1 MVAVVLVYAGL
12 ITALLGVLCALKP
25 LALLTFTSRW
35 HGLTTMAFGV
45 AMALIGWN
53 LPAKNVRIAAARTR
67 LDEFLPQYQFN
78 EFHSIR
84 VNAPKERV
92 YRAIKA
98 VKADEIFFFRTL
110 TWIRRFGRSGP
121 QGILNAPANTP
132 LLEVAMHSGFTRLA
146 EEPEQELVI
155 GTLVLRP
162 RNAEN
167 LSTPAAFKNIN
178 EPGFAIAAMNFRLED
193 AGASATVV
201 TTETRV
207 YASDPVSRRRFARYW
222 RTIYP
227 GSALIRRMWLR
238 AIKKRAEF
246 AGDE

>member
-12 ITALLGVLCALKP
+12 ITTLVGVLCALKP

-35 HGLTTMAFGV
+35 HGLTTTGFGV

-53 LPAKNVRIAAARTR
+53 LPAKDLRIAAARTR
-67 LDEFLPQYQFN
+67 LDEFLPLYQFS

-84 VNAPKERV
+84 VAAPKERV

-98 VKADEIFFFRTL
+98 VRADEVFLFRTL

-121 QGILNAPANTP
+121 EGILSAPADAP
-132 LLEVAMHSGFTRLA
+132 LLEVAMRSGFTRLA
-146 EEPEQELVI
+146 EESEQELVI

-162 RNAEN
+162 HNAEN
-167 LSTPAAFKNIN
+167 PSTPAAFKDIN
-178 EPGFAIAAMNFRLED
+178 EPGFAIAAMNFRLEH

-201 TTETRV
+201 TTEIRV
-207 YASDPVSRRRFARYW
+207 YATDPVSRRRFARYW

-238 AIKKRAEF
+238 AIRKRGEA
-246 AGDE
+246 AGDK